1 ALAHARRLQPPHP
14 HPAGLARR
22 GLGARGIPAHPPQPR
37 GQPLAHPR
45 GPDVLG
51 PGQRRRPGRRRSHHG
66 TAGGPAPHAC
76 PARADRRTHA
86 VSEQTPPDEP
96 AQRVRITSPLSSAPA
111 HVRSTVG
118 QEIDEATGVGEVYMQ
133 SLIRSQ
139 LRAAL
144 TVAVTLL
151 LTVVSL
157 PLLFLFVPGLNDVRV
172 LGVPVPWL
180 ILGAGV

>member
-1 ALAHARRLQPPHP
+1 MTGPTD
-14 HPAGLARR
+14 PATG
-22 GLGARGIPAHPPQPR
+22 
-37 GQPLAHPR
+37 
-45 GPDVLG
+45 
-51 PGQRRRPGRRRSHHG
+51 
-66 TAGGPAPHAC
+66 
-76 PARADRRTHA
+76 
-86 VSEQTPPDEP
+86 
-96 AQRVRITSPLSSAPA
+96 RVRITSPLSTAPA

-118 QEIDEATGVGEVYMQ
+118 QEIDEATGVGEVYMR
-133 SLIRSQ
+133 SLVRSQ

-180 ILGAGV
+180 ILGAGVYLGVILQGWLYVRHAERAERLFTQLVEPNDPDR